1 MSKMGS
7 HDPFGY
13 LNHKLWSKDRSRIK
27 LPIWPPTIKSKEFPL
42 IIYAQ
47 MACHIS
53 LERFWQELQIFF
65 KPHLNRRFE
74 QKVMGLQISRSP
86 NFKNFETLDLG
97 VLGQND
103 IWVQAPWLDIEN
115 IIKGKVVASLKCRKL
130 NLGFVTKALVRV

>member
-1 MSKMGS
+1 
-7 HDPFGY
+7 
-13 LNHKLWSKDRSRIK
+13 
-27 LPIWPPTIKSKEFPL
+27 
-42 IIYAQ
+42 
-47 MACHIS
+47 
-53 LERFWQELQIFF
+53 
-65 KPHLNRRFE
+65 
-74 QKVMGLQISRSP
+74 MGLQISRSP